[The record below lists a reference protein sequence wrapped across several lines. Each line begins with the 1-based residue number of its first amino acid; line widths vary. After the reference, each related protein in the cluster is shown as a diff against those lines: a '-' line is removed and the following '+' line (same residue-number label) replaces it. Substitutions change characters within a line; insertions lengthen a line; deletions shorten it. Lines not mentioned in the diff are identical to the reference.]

1 MEIKYLIKGKIQNPE
16 GKPVSGIKVN
26 AYDKDFPFDKH
37 SLGSTASDEKGLFE
51 MQFTESKFKHLFTRR
66 DPDVFLEIVDD
77 TKAFRFVRDKISDY
91 NKKIQNDIALWTS
104 STLGNVNEINNY
116 TITVIKEPRT
126 IPDKYDAVVIGSG
139 FGGTIVSLTLA
150 NFFYNKNKR
159 VCLLERGQWW
169 ISHEMPTTFEGTI
182 NPIPQN
188 STIRQY
194 LEENNIPYSFWAY
207 PDNLKG
213 LLALFGNTR
222 ETNGIKGLYD
232 YKVMQNVHAVTSSG
246 VGGGS
251 LVYFNITERPYETV
265 YGGWE
270 TERTDKPLKRK
281 YTYKEI
287 YDVNAVNYVASP
299 DQINDPNYGID
310 YFDIA
315 ANFIGVNKISTT
327 AGLGKFRLPRSRSFQ
342 DAAQKIKTIKD
353 NILNESKKD
362 IDGNIIRDQNGNELT
377 DFDVNLSITDV
388 PDGLMALQKST
399 DPTHTSPAI
408 KHPTVPEVNQYF
420 QKQTNVCQRQG
431 RCGLGCIPGA
441 RHSLNKQIHNA
452 IKAKMPID
460 VIPLCQVDTIEV
472 TGNSE
477 YRYRVN
483 LKDYRDDNNNGIP
496 RTIETN
502 LVVLA
507 AGTLGSTEILWRSKK
522 QNKLD
527 ISDAI
532 GTHFSTNG
540 DTFGVIHPT
549 KENVDSSRG
558 PMQTSI
564 AKFKC
569 DNTGQFSFS
578 IEDLGIPK
586 MFGEILPVMFKI
598 MAIEKELGNLFPNQN
613 IRDMFTKVIFN
624 KIKNQNSRNDLMK
637 LARSYDISMFG
648 ITTDRITRIIEDIY
662 NTFLD
667 SKTRIQSP
675 EERCRNVMML
685 FGVGVDNSDGELFLD
700 NDGQIN
706 LKNPYNLDKPSQP
719 VIYAIIDMMKEFANQ
734 IGQNNTDSLFI
745 PFWSKDDNDKN
756 NKTQITAH
764 PLGGCPIGKDASTGV
779 VDSFGNVYRSSKNQ
793 ETYDG
798 LYVVD
803 GSVIPSAL
811 GVNPSLTISALAF
824 RSAEYITN
832 RLMTNGDSK
841 QFWPR

>member
-1 MEIKYLIKGKIQNPE
+1 MGIKYLIKGKIQNAE
-16 GKPVSGIKVN
+16 GKPLSDIKVN
-26 AYDKDFPFDKH
+26 AYDRDFPFGRH
-37 SLGSTASDEKGLFE
+37 SLGSTISDEKGIFE
-51 MQFTESKFKHLFTRR
+51 IQFTESKFRHLFTGR
-66 DPDVFLEIVDD
+66 DPDVFLEIVDND
-77 TKAFRFVRDKISDY
+77 KAFRFVRDKISDY
-91 NKKIQNDIALWTS
+91 KRKIQNDQVLWTS
-104 STLGNVNEINNY
+104 DTIGNVNEIDNY
-116 TITVIKEPRT
+116 TITVVKEPRT
-126 IPDKYDAVVIGSG
+126 IPDKYDAIVIGSG

-150 NFFYNKNKR
+150 NFFRDKNKK

-169 ISHEMPTTFEGTI
+169 ISHEMPATFEGTT
-182 NPIPQN
+182 NPIPAN

-194 LEENNIPYSFWAY
+194 LDENNIPYSFWAY

-222 ETNGIKGLYD
+222 DINGIRGLYD

-251 LVYFNITERPYETV
+251 LVYFNITERPDKTV
-265 YGGWE
+265 YQGWD
-270 TERTDKPLKRK
+270 TEHTDKPLDKK

-287 YDVNAVNYVASP
+287 YDVNAVNYVVNP
-299 DQINDPNYGID
+299 DQINDPNNGID

-315 ANFIGVNKISTT
+315 ANFIGVNKITTT
-327 AGLGKFRLPRSRSFQ
+327 AGLGKFKLARSRSFQ
-342 DAAQKIKTIKD
+342 DAAQKIKMSRG
-353 NILNESKKD
+353 NILNAPKKD
-362 IDGNIIRDQNGNELT
+362 IDGNIIVDQNQNEIT
-377 DFDVNLSITDV
+377 DFDVSLSITDV

-399 DPTHTSPAI
+399 DPTHPSPSI
-408 KHPTVPEVNQYF
+408 KHPTIPEVNEYS
-420 QKQTNVCQRQG
+420 KQANVCQRQG

-441 RHSLNKQIHNA
+441 RHTLNKQIHNA
-452 IKAKMPID
+452 IKAGKPID
-460 VIPLCQVDTIEV
+460 VFPLCQVDTIED

-477 YRYRVN
+477 YRYRVS
-483 LKDYRDDNNNGIP
+483 LKDYRDDNNGIT

-502 LVVLA
+502 LVILA
-507 AGTLGSTEILWRSKK
+507 AGTLGSTEILWRSKN

-564 AKFKC
+564 AKFKN
-569 DNTGQFSFS
+569 DNTGQFYFS

-586 MFGEILPVMFKI
+586 MFGEILPVMFRI
-598 MAIEKELGNLFPNQN
+598 MAFEKELGNFFPNQN
-613 IRDMFTKVIFN
+613 LRDMFTKVIFDR
-624 KIKNQNSRNDLMK
+624 IKNQNSRNDLMK
-637 LARSYDISMFG
+637 LARSFDISMFG
-648 ITTDRITRIIEDIY
+648 ITTEKIIRIIQDI
-662 NTFLD
+662 NNSFLD

-675 EERCRNVMML
+675 EERTRNAMML
-685 FGVGVDNSDGELFLD
+685 FGVGVDNSDGELLLD
-700 NDGQIN
+700 KDGKIN
-706 LKNPYNLDKPSQP
+706 LEKPYNLDKPSQP
-719 VIYAIIDMMKEFANQ
+719 VIYDIIDMMKEFANQ
-734 IGQNNTDSLFI
+734 IGHNNTDSLFI

-779 VDSFGNVYRSSKNQ
+779 VNSFGNVYRSSKNQQ

-803 GSVIPSAL
+803 GSIIPSAL

-832 RLMTNGDSK
+832 RLMNNGDAK
-841 QFWPR
+841 QF